1 MSTQRA
7 VLSFRLPHEERSRL
21 ERLARRMGRTL
32 GELAARMVIEGRRRE
47 DFAWIDFRNSASGR
61 MAFLQ
66 GTRLQVWWLARLA
79 RQLKGDPGAVAEHLG
94 LPLAQVKAALNYALA
109 FPDEIETSIRAL
121 KYLRR
126 PRSPRARPASEAAA
140 GIASPPL
147 STRTQGATRPAS
159 GRS

>member
-109 FPDEIETSIRAL
+109 FPDEIETSIRDYEETTLNDL
-121 KYLRR
+121 KRQL
-126 PRSPRARPASEAAA
+126 PNLEVFEAAEEPSRKA
-140 GIASPPL
+140 
-147 STRTQGATRPAS
+147 RK
-159 GRS
+159 